1 MSQRKHDK
9 FILEM
14 KDLIKSLMT
23 FCKPKISIINN
34 EISVFIHDKEI
45 LKTLMFFKGCRENA
59 PKSLQVPEFFLL
71 IEARID

>member
-23 FCKPKISIINN
+23 FCKFKITILNN
-34 EISVFIHDKEI
+34 EISIFIQYKDITKNINVFQ
-45 LKTLMFFKGCRENA
+45 R
-59 PKSLQVPEFFLL
+59 
-71 IEARID
+71 

>member
-23 FCKPKISIINN
+23 FCKPKISILNN
-34 EISVFIHDKEI
+34 EISIFIQDKEI
-45 LKTLMFFKGCRENA
+45 LKTLMFLKITLPLICIHL
-59 PKSLQVPEFFLL
+59 STLL
-71 IEARID
+71 C

>member
-34 EISVFIHDKEI
+34 EISIFIHDKEI
-45 LKTLMFFKGCRENA
+45 LKTLMYH
-59 PKSLQVPEFFLL
+59 
-71 IEARID
+71 